1 MHLALTVFARKTD
14 DVLHS
19 LRADG
24 LTAACHG
31 EQCADGARRHAHV
44 FRLTG
49 DLELLSAADDGDLEL
64 MLEQLDVFVERA
76 EHCHQQLGLFNRD

>member
-1 MHLALTVFARKTD
+1 MNLALAVFARKTD
-14 DVLHS
+14 DVLHG
-19 LRADG
+19 LRADS
-24 LTAACHG
+24 LAAACHG
-31 EQCADGARRHAHV
+31 EQCADGARGYAHV
-44 FRLTG
+44 FRLAG